1 MDNTACILAQEGS
14 RLKCGVPKP
23 LLSINGKPL
32 LQYVVEAS
40 RFKENVSVS
49 LVLGHEGEVVESLS
63 NLLMK

>member
-1 MDNTACILAQEGS
+1 MINSSKLTSTKGFSIMDNTACVILAAGKGS

-40 RFKENVSVS
+40 R
-49 LVLGHEGEVVESLS
+49 
-63 NLLMK
+63 